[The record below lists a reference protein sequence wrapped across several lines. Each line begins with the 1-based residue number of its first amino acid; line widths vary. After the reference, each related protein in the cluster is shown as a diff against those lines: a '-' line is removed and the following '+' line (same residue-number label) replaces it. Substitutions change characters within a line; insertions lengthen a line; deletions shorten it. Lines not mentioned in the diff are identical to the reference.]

1 MFYEAEIVIRR
12 RDKAQLFAD
21 MQAVTEFL
29 ERRECIQRPTPE
41 NAVRWAERIV
51 AERQ

>member
-1 MFYEAEIVIRR
+1 MVYEAEIVIRR
-12 RDKAQLFAD
+12 RDRAQLFAD

-29 ERRECIQRPTPE
+29 ERRECVRQPTAE
-41 NAVRWAERIV
+41 NAVSYAERIV